1 MSEPRRSRVR
11 VSEEDRKRRLQACEV
26 CRKARHKC
34 EGGGIDENLPC
45 KRCQSK
51 GITCVWSSK
60 KRMFGRQGL
69 NAQRKSSNQ
78 TSAREISDI
87 NQALVNNGIRA
98 THSPMC
104 SERIPEPRRTVSD
117 TVIAASP
124 SSQRPSTVQTMP
136 SPLSARQLANQYLH
150 LIAEQ
155 TQASQQSDATGSQ
168 FSQAPLPWQIMAPQQ
183 LQNQRR
189 AIHPQDQ
196 QEQQQLVLEFTE
208 FASID
213 DGNVAANGGFQYD
226 SLMRALY
233 HGEINQFR

>member
-1 MSEPRRSRVR
+1 
-11 VSEEDRKRRLQACEV
+11 
-26 CRKARHKC
+26 
-34 EGGGIDENLPC
+34 
-45 KRCQSK
+45 
-51 GITCVWSSK
+51 
-60 KRMFGRQGL
+60 MFGRQGL

-98 THSPMC
+98 THSPMY